1 MSDRDEVL
9 GASADLVSAFARND
23 REAYFGAFSADASFV
38 FYTLPQP
45 LLNRDAYQ
53 ALWDS
58 WRRDEGFEVLSCTS
72 SNAFV
77 SLHGDMAVFVHDVA
91 TELRMHGEQL
101 FSQERETIVF
111 KRQGSSAQEQQGL
124 WLACHE
130 HLSAMPEGLPPH

>member
-1 MSDRDEVL
+1 MSAREVL
-9 GASADLVSAFARND
+9 QAAFARND
-23 REAYFGAFSADASFV
+23 RAAYFGAFTADASFM

-45 LLNRDAYQ
+45 LLSRDAYQ
-53 ALWDS
+53 AVWDS

-77 SLHGDMAVFVHDVA
+77 SLQGDVAIFMHDVA
-91 TELRMHGEQL
+91 TELRMQGEQF

-111 KRQGSSAQEQQGL
+111 KRQGSRTEQKEGL

-130 HLSAMPEGLPPH
+130 HLSAMPEGLPPP

>member
-1 MSDRDEVL
+1 MHERDQVL
-9 GASADLVSAFARND
+9 HAAAELVAAFARND

-38 FYTLPQP
+38 FYTLDQP
-45 LLNRDAYQ
+45 LLSRDAYQ

-58 WRRDEGFEVLSCTS
+58 WRAEDGFEVLSCTS

-77 SLHGDMAVFVHDVA
+77 SLQGDVAIFIHDVA
-91 TELRMHGEQL
+91 TELRMQGEQH

-111 KRQGSSAQEQQGL
+111 RKHASSLEQQGL

-130 HLSAMPEGLPPH
+130 HLSAMPEGLPPP